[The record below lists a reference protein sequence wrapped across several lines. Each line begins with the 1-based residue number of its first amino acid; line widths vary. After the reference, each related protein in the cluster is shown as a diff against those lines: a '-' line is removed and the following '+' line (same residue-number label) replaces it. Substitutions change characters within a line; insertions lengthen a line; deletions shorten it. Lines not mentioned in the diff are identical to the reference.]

1 MKVNKILLWVLR
13 IVPAFIM
20 LQTLYFKFTAHPD
33 SVQLFETLGAGTAG
47 RLGIG
52 TMELIASVLLLIPKT
67 TKFGALIAVGLMGGA
82 IGSHL
87 FILGINYNGDGG
99 TLFGMAVVAFLTSLV
114 LVWLYKGELMGL
126 IQRKA

>member
-33 SVQLFETLGAGTAG
+33 SVQLFEKLGAGTAG

-87 FILGINYNGDGG
+87 FIL
-99 TLFGMAVVAFLTSLV
+99 
-114 LVWLYKGELMGL
+114 
-126 IQRKA
+126 